1 MCSYLW
7 ASEYWFLT
15 HGRLNICNEESKQ
28 NFLYLLSHVWLL
40 DVRVLKALYV
50 TVSLKDTVHAI
61 HCSRIILSVKLNDIS
76 SLHYT
81 RRYRGIAMPASRT
94 LPTRVLSQA
103 SLWPDKPARVFDAT
117 KGYRGKILSN
127 FSIRCV
133 YM

>member
-1 MCSYLW
+1 M
-7 ASEYWFLT
+7 
-15 HGRLNICNEESKQ
+15 HGRLNIRNEESKQ

-40 DVRVLKALYV
+40 DVRVLKAL

-94 LPTRVLSQA
+94 LPTRVLSQP